1 MKESRRR
8 WFERM
13 LEFDCER
20 LVFVD
25 ETAVTTSMARRHGR
39 SKRGQ
44 RLYASV
50 PHGHRKT
57 LTTVAAIR
65 SDAFLAQQTVD
76 GAMNTERFESWI
88 ASHLVPQLR
97 EDDIVVM
104 DNVSFHKSPGV
115 KKLIEGAGATLEFLP
130 AYSPDMN
137 PIEKSFSKLK
147 AFLRKTAARAVATL
161 RAVIETCHT
170 LYTPQEC
177 KNYFEACGYASF
189 EVDTG

>member
-1 MKESRRR
+1 MKESRRQ

-13 LEFDCER
+13 LELDCER

-25 ETAVTTSMARRHGR
+25 ETAVTTSMARRYGR

-65 SDAFLAQQTVD
+65 SDAFMAQHTVD

-88 ASHLVPQLR
+88 TLHLVPRLKKN
-97 EDDIVVM
+97 DIVIM
-104 DNVSFHKSPGV
+104 DNVKFHKSPGV
-115 KKLIEGAGATLEFLP
+115 KKLIEEAGATLEFLP

-137 PIEKSFSKLK
+137 PIEKSFSKFK

-161 RAVIETCHT
+161 RATIETCHT
-170 LYTPQEC
+170 LYTAQEC
-177 KNYFEACGYASF
+177 KNYFEACGYVVF
-189 EVDTG
+189 EIDTG

>member
-1 MKESRRR
+1 VKESRRQ

-13 LEFDCER
+13 LEFDHER

-25 ETAVTTSMARRHGR
+25 ETAVTTSMARRYGR

-65 SDAFLAQQTVD
+65 SDAFMAQHTID

-97 EDDIVVM
+97 KGDIVIM

-115 KKLIEGAGATLEFLP
+115 RKLIEDAGATLEFLP
-130 AYSPDMN
+130 PYSPDMN

-147 AFLRKTAARAVATL
+147 AFLRKTAARAVTPL
-161 RAVIETCHT
+161 RAAIETCHT
-170 LYTPQEC
+170 LYTTQEC
-177 KNYFEACGYASF
+177 QNYFEACGYTAF
-189 EVDTG
+189 EFDTG

>member
-1 MKESRRR
+1 
-8 WFERM
+8 M
-13 LEFDCER
+13 LEFDYER

-25 ETAVTTSMARRHGR
+25 ETAVTTSMARRYGR

-88 ASHLVPQLR
+88 ASHLVPLLR
-97 EDDIVVM
+97 RGDIVIM
-104 DNVSFHKSPGV
+104 DNVRFHKSPGV
-115 KKLIEGAGATLEFLP
+115 RKLIEEAGATLEFLP
-130 AYSPDMN
+130 PYSPDMN

-147 AFLRKTAARAVATL
+147 AFLRKTAARAVSTL
-161 RAVIETCHT
+161 RSVIETCHT
-170 LYTPQEC
+170 LYTAQEC
-177 KNYFEACGYASF
+177 NNYFEACGYAAF